1 MEFEPISKDDLELLC
16 SNVTES
22 VPNLLT
28 VGVHIF
34 GLTAVLSSVLT
45 EDFWNVMARLVL
57 LCSLVLGVRVG
68 IVVPF
73 R

>member
-1 MEFEPISKDDLELLC
+1 MEFKPISKDDLELLC

-28 VGVHIF
+28 VGVHIL

-57 LCSLVLGVRVG
+57 LCSLILGVRVG

>member
-28 VGVHIF
+28 VGVHIL

-57 LCSLVLGVRVG
+57 LCSLILGVRVG